1 MESIYANNNKHGFRL
16 NINHPYI
23 NKLYL
28 RFKASKGVGVNSP
41 LNDSD
46 RREFETI
53 IIEKLKKKGLLPA
66 EGVVSSGGS

>member
-1 MESIYANNNKHGFRL
+1 MESIYTNNNKYGFRL
-16 NINHPYI
+16 NVNHPYI

-46 RREFETI
+46 RMEFERVV
-53 IIEKLKKKGLLPA
+53 IEQLKKKGLLPTR
-66 EGVVSSGGS
+66 SGE